1 MPPLKMNPTSSIESL
16 RSLYFDNEYTQMP
29 PRLSLNIESSNTK
42 IVLRRSR
49 SLILEGSENNKN
61 NVNPIIK

>member
-42 IVLRRSR
+42 IGLRRSR